1 MKIQLRSGLLTAL
14 GVFGM
19 GAIIHAGN
27 PQRAGS
33 AGGTELLIN
42 PWAQTTGWANANIA
56 GVRGV
61 ESSYLNIAGMAHV
74 EKTEVQF
81 VNTQWLV
88 GTGIGISSFGLNQKV
103 GANGVMGLS
112 ISSFN
117 YGEWEVTTETSPEG
131 TGATIAPNT
140 LVLGF
145 AYAQQFTQSIFGGV
159 NIKVYNSNVVN
170 LNVTG
175 LCFDAGVQYHTGD
188 RKEWKF
194 GISLRNV
201 GPAISYRGDGMDL
214 TLPVPHGGY
223 TQTFESRSAAF
234 ELPANLQLGGSYD
247 FFFSKTSSD
256 RLTFAAAF
264 TSNSFEKD
272 MFHFGVEAG
281 GFNDM
286 FMLRVG
292 YSRPDNRFDELN
304 TSALHGFSTGFS
316 VNAPLGK
323 ETDSKFAIDFSYR
336 HTVFFNGIYSIG
348 GRFTL

>member
-1 MKIQLRSGLLTAL
+1 MKIQLLSGLLTAAS
-14 GVFGM
+14 VFG
-19 GAIIHAGN
+19 ISILTYAGN

-33 AGGTELLIN
+33 AGGAELLIN
-42 PWAQTTGWANANIA
+42 PWAQTTGFGNANIA
-56 GVRGV
+56 SVRGV
-61 ESSYLNIAGMAHV
+61 ESSYLNIAGMAHI

-88 GTGIGISSFGLNQKV
+88 GSGIGISSFGLNQKV
-103 GANGVMGLS
+103 GTNGVMGLTV
-112 ISSFN
+112 SSFN

-131 TGATIAPNT
+131 TGASIAPNT
-140 LVLGF
+140 LVMGLS
-145 AYAQQFTQSIFGGV
+145 YAQQFTQSIFGGV
-159 NIKVYNSNVVN
+159 NIKVYNSNILN

-214 TLPVPHGGY
+214 VLPVPHGGY

-247 FFFSKTSSD
+247 YFFSKASND
-256 RLTFAAAF
+256 RLTFAFSF

-272 MFHFGVEAG
+272 LFHFGVEAA
-281 GFNDM
+281 GFDDL
-286 FMLRVG
+286 FMLRMG
-292 YSRPDNRFDELN
+292 YILVDNRFDNEN
-304 TSALHGFSTGFS
+304 TTAMHGFATGFS

-323 ETDSKFAIDFSYR
+323 GTDSKFAIDFSYR
-336 HTVFFNGIYSIG
+336 HTVVFNGIYSIG
-348 GRFTL
+348 GRFIL